1 MAKNLK
7 NNKKSLPIYLNVI
20 NMHGWLNAS
29 YVWLLVTQV
38 LVLEIVEKQLIQEN
52 LKKNLVEI
60 KKTKSNMVKSML
72 DKEKER

>member
-1 MAKNLK
+1 
-7 NNKKSLPIYLNVI
+7 
-20 NMHGWLNAS
+20 LNAS

-38 LVLEIVEKQLIQEN
+38 LALEMVEKKLIQEN
-52 LKKNLVEI
+52 SKKNLVEI